1 MSRALSVAR
10 DYSEDVAD
18 TFRRLRRPLQ
28 RSMDGFR
35 RRRVKTARF
44 VGETWTRV
52 RGKASAGCGFGFALQ
67 EDVFPG
73 VVEPPEAIAYAFVR
87 PARSALYEALV
98 TARTSPARRLA
109 KLGASLGFPYEL
121 RLGEEVAVIRH
132 RPLAAVP
139 PELFVL
145 AASDFFVIALGP
157 MRVANFQDRIR
168 KATRGPG

>member
-1 MSRALSVAR
+1 MS
-10 DYSEDVAD
+10 
-18 TFRRLRRPLQ
+18 
-28 RSMDGFR
+28 
-35 RRRVKTARF
+35 TARF

-67 EDVFPG
+67 ADAFPG
-73 VVEPPEAIAYAFVR
+73 VREPPEAVAYAFVR
-87 PARSALYEALV
+87 PVRSALYEALV
-98 TARTSPARRLA
+98 TARASPARRLA

-121 RLGEEVAVIRH
+121 RLGHEIAVIRH
-132 RPLAAVP
+132 RSLAAVP

-157 MRVANFQDRIR
+157 MRVANFQDRVR